1 MSKKGLR
8 ELCSRRR
15 TDRIRLLRDNYNN
28 GNEEDETEVPNN
40 PRLLSLV
47 EM

>member
-1 MSKKGLR
+1 MSKKALG

-15 TDRIRLLRDNYNN
+15 TDRIRLVRDNDNN
-28 GNEEDETEVPNN
+28 RNEEDETEIPNN
-40 PRLLSLV
+40 PRLLLPV